1 MDTMRF
7 VRKPWFFI
15 PALLLLAV
23 GLYAMAGY
31 WLAPRLL
38 RAQAIDFVDTRLGM
52 SLALGEVRVD
62 PFRLTLDVRDI
73 AITDPGGARPADK
86 PLVALEHLFVDLEGA
101 SLWERR
107 WNLSQVRLEGP
118 YLDAQIRPDG
128 SLNLADL
135 VPPPEK
141 PDAPLPALWLQAL
154 TVSGGRID
162 FADHSRSLAPTKAFS
177 PIDFSLKDF
186 STAPEGGGFSLATS
200 SAENERLQ
208 WSGQV
213 SLRPLR
219 SQGRFRVGELR
230 ADSVYGF
237 FSDMLPMRL
246 TAGRFDLAGD
256 YRFEVVPGQGMQLE
270 ARLPAIDARDLRL
283 RALDVDE
290 DWIQVPEARLG
301 DTRVSLH
308 ERHVGIASLHLQGMA
323 ATLWRDAD
331 GRLNLERLLA
341 PPAVDAVPAPDPG
354 DAAADWTLALG
365 EATLQEGDIR
375 IEDRMVAPAARFHLA
390 PTRLVARSLSL
401 DFEQAIE
408 VELSSTVNDVAPLA
422 VSGSV
427 VPATVVAD
435 LQVEVSKMPIEQ
447 VRAYLPAL
455 PTIRLECGVVAA
467 KGRLALQASEGPPPG
482 LRFTGDAGIT
492 GFELV
497 EATNGRPFLAWR
509 QLDVG
514 GLEYT
519 AGPDALKVARATL
532 TAPFARVTI
541 AEDRTINLVEL
552 FGAGDPAP
560 RSVANASAA
569 PMPVDIARLVLRD
582 GAMAFADLSIDP
594 DFRAGIEALRGTVT
608 GLSTTPRRPARI
620 DLQGHVINRFSPV
633 RIEGETHLAAYDQ
646 HTDVR
651 MAFENIELP
660 IFNPYSGRWAGYAIS
675 KGKLST
681 ELHYRIDDRRLVA
694 DHHVVINQLEW
705 GDATGSKD
713 KVSLPIRLG
722 TSLLKDR
729 NGVIDLDLP
738 VTGTLDDPSFRIGPV
753 VWKIIR
759 NLIVK
764 VVTAPFAFLGSLFE
778 GAEQARYVDFEPG
791 SAALPAN
798 AGGALSALAKGLG
811 DRPALNLDI
820 PAGAGDALDAQALQE
835 QRFLAALAEVNGNA
849 AEGSTLD
856 YAAMDAQD
864 RRNLLEALYRRE
876 TGSRP
881 EPPQVDK
888 AALAGQSWSERRE
901 SRRDADVA
909 WLEDALRPRFAV
921 GEDEL
926 VQLGQARAVAVQ
938 EALLADGGLDPTRVF
953 LASSLRGEPH
963 EGRMRVELA
972 LK

>member
-1 MDTMRF
+1 MR
-7 VRKPWFFI
+7 VIRKPWFFV
-15 PALLLLAV
+15 PALLLLAF
-23 GLYAMAGY
+23 GLYAIAGY

-38 RAQAIDFVDTRLGM
+38 RSQAVAFVETRLGK
-52 SLALGEVRVD
+52 SLALGEIRVD
-62 PFRLTLDVRDI
+62 PFRLTLEVRDI
-73 AITDPGGARPADK
+73 AITDPGGTRPADK

-101 SLWERR
+101 SLWQRR

-118 YLDAQIRPDG
+118 YLDAQVRPDG

-135 VPPPEK
+135 VPPSEA

-154 TVSGGRID
+154 GVSGGRID
-162 FADHSRSLAPTKAFS
+162 FADHSRSLEPTKTFS

-186 STAPEGGGFSLATS
+186 STTPEGGGFSLATA
-200 SAENERLQ
+200 SAEDERLQ

-219 SQGRFRVGELR
+219 STGHFRVLDLR

-237 FSDMLPMRL
+237 ASDMLPMRL
-246 TAGRFDLAGD
+246 TAGRFDLEGD
-256 YRFEVVPGQGMQLE
+256 YRFEVVPGEGMQLE
-270 ARLPAIDARDLRL
+270 ARLPGIDVRELGLRARD
-283 RALDVDE
+283 ADE
-290 DWIQVPEARLG
+290 DWIQVPAARLG
-301 DTRVSLH
+301 DTRLSLRDRQV
-308 ERHVGIASLHLQGMA
+308 EIASLQLQGMA
-323 ATLWRDAD
+323 ATLWREAD
-331 GRLNLERLLA
+331 GRLNLARMLA
-341 PPAVDAVPAPDPG
+341 PPAVGAPAVPAGG
-354 DAAADWTLALG
+354 DAPASWTLVLG
-365 EATLQEGDIR
+365 EAALEDGDIHF
-375 IEDRMVAPAARFHLA
+375 EDRMVAPAGRFHLA
-390 PTRLVARSLSL
+390 PTRLVARPISL
-401 DFEQAIE
+401 DFDQAIAI
-408 VELSSTVNDVAPLA
+408 ELSSTVNDVAPLA

-447 VRAYLPAL
+447 VRAYLPPL
-455 PTIRLECGVVAA
+455 PTIRLKSGVAAA
-467 KGRLALQASEGPPPG
+467 KGRLALQAREGPGPG
-482 LRFTGDAGIT
+482 LRFAGDAGIS
-492 GFELV
+492 GLELV
-497 EATNGRPFLAWR
+497 EAANGRPFLSWR

-514 GLEYT
+514 DLEYT

-541 AEDRTINLVEL
+541 AEDRTVNLVEL
-552 FGAGDPAP
+552 FAAGGPAP

-569 PMPVDIARLVLRD
+569 PMPVDIARLELRD
-582 GAMAFADLSIDP
+582 GAMQFADLSIDP
-594 DFRAGIEALRGTVT
+594 NFRAGIEALRGTVT
-608 GLSTTPRRPARI
+608 RLSTTPRRPARI

-633 RIEGETHLAAYDQ
+633 RIDGETHLAAYDQ

-778 GAEQARYVDFEPG
+778 GAEQARYVDFDPG
-791 SAALPAN
+791 SAALPAS

-820 PAGAGDALDAQALQE
+820 PAGAGDALDAEALQE

-849 AEGSTLD
+849 AEGRPFD
-856 YAAMDAQD
+856 YAALDAGE
-864 RRNLLEALYRRE
+864 RRDLLEALYKRE
-876 TGSRP
+876 TGARP
-881 EPPQVDK
+881 DPPDVDK
-888 AALAGQSWSERRE
+888 DTLAGQSWSERRA
-901 SRRDADVA
+901 SRRDAEVA
-909 WLEDALRPRFAV
+909 WLESELRPRFAV
-921 GEDEL
+921 GGDAL
-926 VQLGQARAVAVQ
+926 LQLGQARAVAVQ
-938 EALLADGGLDPTRVF
+938 QALLADGELDPTRVF